1 MEGPDQ
7 SYNDVI
13 KDHDV
18 IRLPRPQPNQ
28 RPLLDEMTARDATR
42 WKDQTNPI
50 DDVNAGRRRP
60 DTNGNS
66 RAQKT
71 KCTVSHDIVHV
82 NAS

>member
-28 RPLLDEMTARDATR
+28 RPLLDEMTARDASR
-42 WKDQTNPI
+42 WKDQTNPT
-50 DDVNAGRRRP
+50 DDANAGRRRP

-66 RAQKT
+66 RPQKT